1 MSLAPALV
9 AAPRFPVVWREGEGG
24 AAVGELVVEREV
36 LRFEGARAGQ
46 EVVARLRFAD
56 VQGVRVAR
64 RAPERL
70 NGRPTIVLDRGSAP
84 AFFVEPVGANL
95 LGEIAALLTML
106 REEGARR
113 TEHVAVIVPLR
124 QGKEGRV
131 ASLLES
137 GPPFEL
143 AGTGIRNHEVFVG
156 EREAVFVFGGLGVH
170 EVLERAIHDPA
181 LWRAG
186 LAWRNVMAGKPRLL
200 DCAFSWSAP
209 VGLDTV

>member
-1 MSLAPALV
+1 MSLVPATV
-9 AAPRFPVVWREGEGG
+9 AAPRFPVVWREGDGA

-36 LRFEGARAGQ
+36 LRFEGARAGSAVDA
-46 EVVARLRFAD
+46 ELRFVD
-56 VQGVRVAR
+56 VQDVRVAR
-64 RAPERL
+64 RAAERL

-84 AFFVEPVGANL
+84 PLFVEPVGANL

-113 TEHVAVIVPLR
+113 TEHMAVIVPLR
-124 QGKEGRV
+124 RGKSARV

-143 AGTGIRNHEVFVG
+143 AGTGIRSHEVFVG
-156 EREAVFVFGGLGVH
+156 EHEAVFVFEGSAVH
-170 EVLERAIHDPA
+170 DVLERAIRDPA

-200 DCAFSWSAP
+200 GCAFSWSAP
-209 VGLDTV
+209 VVA